1 MTLTGVVF
9 VVFLILKLAG
19 LVTWSW
25 WVILAPIY
33 VPIVILVIYRIHLKI
48 KGWTDSWD
56 YF

>member
-1 MTLTGVVF
+1 MTLAGVVL

-33 VPIVILVIYRIHLKI
+33 VPIVLRLLYHIHVKI
-48 KGWTDSWD
+48 SEWVDSWD
-56 YF
+56 YL